1 MFVDIHVIQSVP
13 PSNINRDD
21 TGSPKTAYYG
31 GVLRS
36 RVSSQAWKKAVRGSF
51 AGAIDQ
57 SKLGIRTKQALEKLA
72 DRMTSLRP
80 DLDPAE
86 AQSRAKS
93 VIEALGMKVDEV
105 KLTRTQQKAIDA
117 GEAPA
122 AAYGKTQY
130 LVFWSNRQLDRL
142 ADLALSVEGKPTK
155 AQAKSAADAEHGLE
169 VALFGRMVADAADL
183 NVDAAVQ
190 VAHAISTHA
199 VTPEQDYYTAVDDAN
214 VEEETGAGMIG
225 VIEFN
230 SSTLYR
236 FATVDV
242 RGLQKNLDG
251 DIEATTE
258 AVEAFVSG
266 FVTSM
271 PTGKQNT
278 FANRTLPDAV
288 LVCIRDDRPVNLVGA
303 FEEAIEGAGGYTRA
317 SVGRLVEELRE
328 VSGMGFDPRAVLT
341 ARGSSRAGALD
352 DVAAPMPLK
361 DLVGAVG
368 TAVRGAG
375 AGEAR

>member
-51 AGAIDQ
+51 ATTLKTDD
-57 SKLGIRTKQALEKLA
+57 LGVRTKQAVEKLVG
-72 DRMTSLRP
+72 RMTQLQP
-80 DLDPAE
+80 EIEAAQ
-86 AQSRAKS
+86 AQSRAKL
-93 VIEALGMKVDEV
+93 VLEALGMKVDEV
-105 KLTRTQQKAIDA
+105 KLTRTQQKAVDA
-117 GEAPA
+117 GEASAP
-122 AAYGKTQY
+122 AYGKTQY

-142 ADLALSVEGKPTK
+142 ARLALDTEGKPSK
-155 AQAKSAADAEHGLE
+155 AHAKAAADEEHGIE

-242 RGLQKNLDG
+242 AGLHNNLG
-251 DIEATTE
+251 DPEATAR
-258 AVEAFVSG
+258 AVEAFVNG
-266 FVTSM
+266 FVASM

-278 FANRTLPDAV
+278 FANRTVPEAV
-288 LVCIRDDRPVNLVGA
+288 LVCVREDRPVNLVGA
-303 FEEAIEGAGGYTRA
+303 FEDAVDNDGGFTRPSVARLVAELA
-317 SVGRLVEELRE
+317 SVSE
-328 VSGMGFDPRAVLT
+328 MGFTPAAVFT
-341 ARGSSRAGALD
+341 ARGSDRGAAIG
-352 DVAAPMPLK
+352 DVASPLPLP
-361 DLVGAVG
+361 DLVASVGA
-368 TAVRGAG
+368 AVRGSFPG
-375 AGEAR
+375 GSQ